1 MNKRHVNKPATTI
14 GNRTSITQWILKKSC
29 GTCLRIFPVDIG
41 KTTTTLPSTSHFS
54 LGGADSILD
63 ILVLRLS
70 VVA

>member
-1 MNKRHVNKPATTI
+1 MEHA
-14 GNRTSITQWILKKSC
+14 SEF
-29 GTCLRIFPVDIG
+29 FPVDIG

-70 VVA
+70 KGSSQLGCRAGPLEAGFMTFGGS